1 MLSQLRN
8 AGKCLDFW
16 KINHIQEVFQQAV
29 IIVTMSMM
37 VMVARGKHLRRLLL
51 RVLLEQAH
59 RAKQRSWEEDGQLGD
74 VRNID
79 DATSAPAAA
88 VQYFWLR

>member
-1 MLSQLRN
+1 MLSQLRD

-51 RVLLEQAH
+51 RVLLEQPKIQGVLG
-59 RAKQRSWEEDGQLGD
+59 RWSTGD
-74 VRNID
+74 VTYASTQRRRWVHSARVRNKLY
-79 DATSAPAAA
+79 
-88 VQYFWLR
+88 V